1 MLFLWSYFYKY
12 KEITILEKII
22 FAVMFSDFKPVLKI
36 LLRFVILY
44 VVMVLAYQFYLNG
57 YKNAGLDSFSTWV
70 MKQTTFV
77 QELLGYETKMVAGKP
92 EAETTWFYVSG
103 KYVSRMVEG
112 CNAVS
117 VMILFVAFIFAF
129 YKGIKTFV
137 FAGLGLLFLHII
149 NVLRIAGLNILIVE
163 SPDYSKIGHDY
174 FFPAIIYGSVVVL
187 WLIWIKFFALKET
200 ADENS

>member
-22 FAVMFSDFKPVLKI
+22 FAVMFSDFKLVLKI